1 MRRGDGKR
9 ERSAVPRLP
18 EGEGG
23 LWGHSCY
30 GLGEAPGPALGVGG
44 GSSSSF
50 ALRVE
55 AELHALPA
63 PRDPGVGTER
73 AGTSVLPSP
82 AIGWREGALIEK
94 RPRLGAGGEGRGSYA
109 NKVGVRRRG
118 LLGWGHEGRGRVRLQ
133 PSSANCN

>member
-1 MRRGDGKR
+1 MGTFVLWAGRG
-9 ERSAVPRLP
+9 
-18 EGEGG
+18 
-23 LWGHSCY
+23 
-30 GLGEAPGPALGVGG
+30 PGPGSGGGG

-94 RPRLGAGGEGRGSYA
+94 RPRLDAREGRGSYA
-109 NKVGVRRRG
+109 NEVGVRRRG